1 MARSRSSRR
10 GAAGGLP
17 AGGGDRMEVNGWT
30 LLLHPLLVAQLEKL
44 TAAAEMET
52 RRARGGGTPATANTK
67 VVAALFELMFRAIP
81 EDPTRADYRQ
91 GATLGERRKHW
102 FRAKFGAGRFRLF
115 FRYLERAR
123 VIVYVWV
130 NDEESLRTYGGR
142 TDAYAVFR
150 RMLDSGNPPESFDE
164 LVQAATATENARRV
178 RRVAKSRGSDESSP
192 RST

>member
-1 MARSRSSRR
+1 
-10 GAAGGLP
+10 
-17 AGGGDRMEVNGWT
+17 MEVNGWT

-44 TAAAEMET
+44 TVAAEEET
-52 RRARGGGTPATANTK
+52 RRTRGGGTPATANAK
-67 VVAALFELMFRAIP
+67 VVAALFELMFRVIP
-81 EDPTRADYRQ
+81 EDPTRAEYRQ
-91 GATLGERRKHW
+91 GATLGERRNHW

-130 NDEESLRTYGGR
+130 NDQESLRTYGSR

-164 LVQAATATENARRV
+164 LVRAAAAGDNVVRGQRV
-178 RRVAKSRGSDESSP
+178 TSGRGSGGGR
-192 RST
+192 RSR